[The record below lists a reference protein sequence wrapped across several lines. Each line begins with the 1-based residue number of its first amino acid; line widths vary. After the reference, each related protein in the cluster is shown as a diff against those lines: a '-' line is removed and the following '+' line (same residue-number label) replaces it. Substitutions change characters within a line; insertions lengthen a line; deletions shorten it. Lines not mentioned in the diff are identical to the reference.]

1 MTALEDVELHLVD
14 SFAEAERF
22 MRWLGER
29 RDVLAID
36 TETGGL
42 EWWREPLRLVTIGDA
57 RDGWAIGWEDWAGL
71 VKDAIQR
78 YDDGPLVMHNMK
90 FDTHFLEVNGVQVPR
105 GRLEDTMLMAH
116 LLDSTQSVAL
126 KSLSAR
132 LIDPRAGGNQQVLK
146 EAMRQQ
152 GWTWA
157 TIPVDFETYWLY
169 GALDAVLTARLY
181 EQMKPQVD
189 ASFRGIYELELAST
203 MVLTNMERRGL
214 RIDREYVQRQLIAA
228 EAWVEQT
235 CAWVHQTYGVEN
247 VNSNPQLIRA
257 LQADGAPLTQRT
269 EKGNLK
275 LDEDVL
281 HSLEHPLANAVVQI
295 RKVAKVANSYFKNF
309 LEMADGDVLHPSVHP
324 VGARTGRMTVTGPA
338 LQTLPR
344 GPVVRDAFIPRDGS
358 RLVLADFDQ
367 VEMRVFAHFAREQG
381 MIEAIRSGVDLHT
394 YVCRELYQI
403 PADQTPPRE
412 KRQITKN
419 ANFAKVYVAGVATF
433 ARTAGIPEN
442 DARAFLATYDGRFPG
457 VRQFHA
463 QVQQLAQERAASEG
477 HAYVT
482 TPFGRRHH
490 ADADKAYKLVNALI
504 QGTCA
509 DLLKAKLVELDAAGF
524 GDAMLLP
531 IHDEVIFDIAAEDA
545 LEARGQIEHV
555 MGERVR
561 FAVPL
566 SVHAEVVERWGDAYR
581 DA

>member
-1 MTALEDVELHLVD
+1 MSTLDDVELHLVD

-22 MRWLGER
+22 MHWLGER
-29 RDVLAID
+29 RDVLAVD

-42 EWWREPLRLVTIGDA
+42 EWWREPLRLGTIGDA
-57 RDGWAIGWEDWAGL
+57 QDGGALGWGDWAGV
-71 VKDAIQR
+71 VKDALSR
-78 YDDGPLVMHNMK
+78 YTNGPIVMHNMK
-90 FDTHFLEVNGVQVPR
+90 FDTHFLEVNGVQLDR
-105 GRLEDTMLMAH
+105 SRLEDTMLMAH

-132 LIDPRAGGNQQVLK
+132 LIDPRAGGNQSVLRD
-146 EAMRQQ
+146 AMRQQ

-157 TIPVDFETYWLY
+157 TIPVDFETYWTY

-189 ASFRGIYELELAST
+189 AQYRGIYELELAST
-203 MVLTNMERRGL
+203 LVLTNMERKGL
-214 RIDREYVQRQLIAA
+214 RIDLEYIRRQLSAA
-228 EAWVEQT
+228 EAWIAQT
-235 CAWVHQTYGVEN
+235 CQWVADMYGVEN
-247 VNSNPQLIRA
+247 VNSNPQLIKA

-281 HSLEHPLANAVVQI
+281 RSLDHPLAGSVVEI

-309 LEMADGDVLHPSVHP
+309 IEMADGDVLHPSVHP

-344 GPVVRDAFIPRDGS
+344 GPVVRDAVIPRDGS

-367 VEMRVFAHFAREQG
+367 VEMRVFAHFANERG
-381 MIEAIRSGVDLHT
+381 MIDAIRSGVDLHT
-394 YVCRELYQI
+394 YVCRELYGI
-403 PADQTPPRE
+403 PADQAPPRE

-442 DARAFLATYDGRFPG
+442 DARAFLATYDQRFPG

-463 QVQQLAQERAASEG
+463 SVQQLAQQRAATEG
-477 HAYVT
+477 GAYVT

-490 ADADKAYKLVNALI
+490 APADKAYKLVNALI

-509 DLLKAKLVELDAAGF
+509 DLLKQKIVELDAAGY

-531 IHDEVIFDIAAEDA
+531 IHDEIIFDVTAEAALAERD
-545 LEARGQIEHV
+545 EIEHV
-555 MGERVR
+555 MGERER

-566 SVHAEVVERWGDAYR
+566 SVHAEVVERWGDPYR
-581 DA
+581 